1 MENPGRSI
9 FTVAFSLLIIAAVF
23 LSVCFSIDSSKGAYD
38 AESLRTLEDSL
49 TRAAV
54 SCYAIEGCYPPNL
67 EYLTDNYGVY
77 IDESRFAVD
86 YQIFASNILPE
97 ITVLAKGETDG

>member
-1 MENPGRSI
+1 MA
-9 FTVAFSLLIIAAVF
+9 VFSLVIIAVVI
-23 LSVCFSIDSSKGAYD
+23 SCVCLGIDSSEESYD
-38 AESLRTLEDSL
+38 EQALQTLEDSL

-54 SCYAIEGCYPPNL
+54 SCYAIEGCYPPTL
-67 EYLTDNYGVY
+67 EYLTENYGVY

-97 ITVLAKGETDG
+97 ITVLAKGETNG